1 MEPMLSEKT
10 WKKEFEEPIRKEWKE
25 KNVYRFDPNT
35 KKPIFSIDT
44 PPPYVNAP
52 VHIGQATVY
61 TIMDMIARFK
71 RMTGFEVFFPL
82 GLDRNGLPIEIAAEK
97 RFKISISTTK
107 RERFLEYCKKLLE
120 ESSMESLDTFYKLG
134 HSYISW
140 KIGSG
145 LGEIY
150 LTDSDSYRALTQS
163 TFIDLWHLGL
173 IYESNRINNYCP
185 RCKTTIADSE
195 IEYEDLPTT
204 FNYIKFKV
212 KETGEDIIIA
222 TTRPE
227 LLCSCVMVIYN
238 PEDERYRHLKGKHA
252 LVPIYGKEVPIKPH
266 TYAKIES
273 GTGLVMMCS
282 FGDYTDIRFFREE
295 GIDPIIAINADGT
308 MNEKSGFLNG
318 LSIAEARK
326 KIIDEL
332 KKSGLILKQEEFV
345 HRTPVCER
353 CKTTIEF
360 IAMNEYYLKQL
371 DFKNEIEKI
380 SEKIKFFAPESRRL
394 LIDWLNSISMDW
406 AISRRRYYATEIPV
420 WHCKCGEVI
429 IPPKGKYYRPWKE
442 KPPIEKCPK
451 CGSKEFFGEE
461 RVFDTWFDSSIS
473 PLYILN
479 YGRNEEFFKK
489 TFPCSLRP
497 QGKEIVRT
505 WLYYTLLR
513 CYQLTKKPI
522 FENVWIHYHV
532 LDEKGNKM
540 SKSLGNVIDP
550 HEVIER
556 FGAEPFRLWCVLEG
570 DITKGDLRCS
580 FERIEGASKF
590 LTKLW
595 NVARF
600 VSIFPYA
607 KKPKKLCDLDLW
619 VINELNNLISE
630 TRKFYEDYNFHQ
642 PVVNIKHF
650 VWEIFASHYIEL
662 VKNRAYN
669 QSGTFSKQEQISAQY
684 TLNYV
689 LDTILKLLAP
699 VTPFITYKIYL
710 DLRDKDIHMS
720 KFPEEVVV
728 RNTPFSKEDI
738 INLNSAIWKAKKEKG
753 LSLKTEINK
762 VILPEKFRT
771 IEKDIKE
778 THKIKIIDYGEKF
791 EIKI

>member
-238 PEDERYRHLKGKHA
+238 PEDERYRYLKGKHA